1 MINEDGAISIFELV
15 ISYMLTVHWQQAPHH
30 LSKRSAG
37 LHACHPAVQLVLS
50 CVVHA
55 GAAFHDCAPRAF
67 AQAAARL
74 PGITLSLLPQDP
86 KLLSGFTTALEELQ
100 ALRPTARAA
109 LIEACAHAVVA
120 DSRVTEDE
128 LTLLRALCL
137 ALDAPLPPLESPLE
151 HSGAGSDAASR
162 LQAV

>member
-1 MINEDGAISIFELV
+1 L
-15 ISYMLTVHWQQAPHH
+15 
-30 LSKRSAG
+30 R
-37 LHACHPAVQLVLS
+37 ACQPAVQLVLS
-50 CVVHA
+50 CLVHT
-55 GAAFHDCAPRAF
+55 GAAFDDCAPRAF
-67 AQAAARL
+67 DEASARL
-74 PGITLSLLPQDP
+74 PGVTMRLLPQHP
-86 KLLSGFTTALEELQ
+86 RLLSGFIAALDELQ

-120 DSRVTEDE
+120 DGRVTEDE

-151 HSGAGSDAASR
+151 QSSAGSDAASR